1 MREYNYNI
9 ELDTELG
16 KRYGTMQLFVDGTKV
31 NGFMSILKH
40 TKPFFGDI
48 STDGNC
54 KLYGKIVTLIKEI
67 TYTATG
73 KIYNGELYLNVQSG
87 KSNYTL
93 KGVATDNME
102 EN

>member
-1 MREYNYNI
+1 MRKYTYNI
-9 ELDTELG
+9 ELNTELG
-16 KRYGTMQLFVDGTKV
+16 KRFGTMQLFVDGTKI

-40 TKPFFGDI
+40 TEPFFGDI

-73 KIYNGELYLNVQSG
+73 KIHSEELYLNMQLG

-93 KGVATDNME
+93 KGIASGVME

>member
-1 MREYNYNI
+1 MRKYNYNI
-9 ELDTELG
+9 ELDTEIG
-16 KRYGTMQLFVDGTKV
+16 KRFGTMQLFVDGTKI

-40 TKPFFGDI
+40 EEPLFGDI

-73 KIYNGELYLNVQSG
+73 EFHDEELYLNVQLG
-87 KSNYTL
+87 KSNYKL
-93 KGVATDNME
+93 KGIATDE
-102 EN
+102 IDKG